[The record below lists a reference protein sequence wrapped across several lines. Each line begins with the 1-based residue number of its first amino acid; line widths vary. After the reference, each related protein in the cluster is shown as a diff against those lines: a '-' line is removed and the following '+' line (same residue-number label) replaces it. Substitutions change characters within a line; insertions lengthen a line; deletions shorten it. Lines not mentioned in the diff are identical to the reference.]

1 MQLTILPMPGALR
14 LRALH
19 PLIDGDGSCSLV
31 YDLERAAVVEVPE
44 ELQFHIAPALETGD
58 LDEDLVGWLAAEDLL
73 TSEGW
78 NGWREEPEAVGTLE
92 AAGWWSVGAIY
103 RVDDTI
109 HARIGQPDEET
120 ALHALEHVFKHS
132 LGTGRVKLH
141 LDWGGAFPGRSLIE
155 RIVVESRRLAG
166 LSFQEVSSELSLDA
180 SEVTTAVAGFLAGL
194 PVHVRLRC
202 GSFPGSDDLIRLG
215 ARVEAWRAEP
225 AIRLLV
231 DCMAERLTVCC
242 VLDGARLL
250 DLWGWAK
257 RTGVR
262 HLDAVR
268 LEDAVFTGRPQ
279 PTRVREYRNDLL
291 AVCEE
296 MAGELEAQRFPV
308 DYKPLSRIVGRLRRS
323 EPLDLLP
330 GDGWSSGS
338 PFNLSGLGSPGSGFM
353 PDLWKGFSEDLEPAA
368 FQEESEPSC
377 RGCWARHICNQSS
390 FVASGFEGDD
400 PQEPSEERCALWKT
414 EVEVALRFYHR
425 LAHTDPIQVLRF
437 FEESSREPVSA
448 PVGRREDLGYL
459 KVPF

>member
-1 MQLTILPMPGALR
+1 MQLTTLPMPGALR

-19 PLIDGDGSCSLV
+19 PLIDGDGSCSLI

-44 ELQFHIAPALETGD
+44 ELQFHVAPALETGD
-58 LDEDLVGWLAAEDLL
+58 LDEDLVGWLAGEDLL

-92 AAGWWSVGAIY
+92 AAGWWSLGAVY

-109 HARIGQPDEET
+109 HARIGQSDEET
-120 ALHALEHVFKHS
+120 VLPALEHVFKHS
-132 LGTGRVKLH
+132 LGTGKVKLH
-141 LDWGGAFPGRSLIE
+141 LDWGGAFPGRNLLKT
-155 RIVVESRRLAG
+155 IVVESRRLAG
-166 LSFQEVSSELSLDA
+166 PGFQEVSSELSLDA
-180 SEVTTAVAGFLAGL
+180 SEVTPAIASFLAGL

-202 GSFPGSDDLIRLG
+202 GSFPGSDELIRLG
-215 ARVEAWRAEP
+215 GRVEAWRAEP
-225 AIRLLV
+225 AVRLLV
-231 DCMAERLTVCC
+231 DRMAERLTVCC
-242 VLDGARLL
+242 VLDGTRLL

-257 RTGVR
+257 RMGVR

-268 LEDAVFTGRPQ
+268 LEDVVFTGKPQ
-279 PTRVREYRNDLL
+279 PARVREYRNDLL
-291 AVCEE
+291 AVCDE
-296 MAGELEAQRFPV
+296 MTGELEAQRFPV

-330 GDGWSSGS
+330 GDGWSAGL
-338 PFNLSGLGSPGSGFM
+338 PFDLSGPGSGLM
-353 PDLWKGFSEDLEPAA
+353 PDLWRGFSEEAEPAA
-368 FQEESEPSC
+368 FQDESEPSC

-390 FVASGFEGDD
+390 FAASGFEGDD
-400 PQEPSEERCALWKT
+400 PKEPSEERCALWKT

-448 PVGRREDLGYL
+448 PIGRREDLGYL

>member
-1 MQLTILPMPGALR
+1 MQLTTLPMPGALR

-58 LDEDLVGWLAAEDLL
+58 LDEDLVGWLAGEDLL

-120 ALHALEHVFKHS
+120 ALPALEHVFKHS

-141 LDWGGAFPGRSLIE
+141 LDWGGAFPGRSLVE

-180 SEVTTAVAGFLAGL
+180 SEVTPAIAGFLAGL

-202 GSFPGSDDLIRLG
+202 GSFPGADELIRLG

-231 DCMAERLTVCC
+231 DRMAERLTVSC
-242 VLDGARLL
+242 VLDGSRLL

-268 LEDAVFTGRPQ
+268 LEDAVFTGKPQ

-291 AVCEE
+291 AVCDE

-330 GDGWSSGS
+330 GDGWSAGS
-338 PFNLSGLGSPGSGFM
+338 SFDLSGLGALGSGFM
-353 PDLWKGFSEDLEPAA
+353 PDLWKGFAEELEPAA

-448 PVGRREDLGYL
+448 PIGRREDLGYL

>member
-1 MQLTILPMPGALR
+1 MQLTTLPMPGALR

-19 PLIDGDGSCSLV
+19 PLIDGDGSCSLI

-44 ELQFHIAPALETGD
+44 ELQFHVAPALETGD
-58 LDEDLVGWLAAEDLL
+58 LDEDLVGWLAGEDLL

-92 AAGWWSVGAIY
+92 AAGWWSLGAIY

-109 HARIGQPDEET
+109 HARIGQPDEE
-120 ALHALEHVFKHS
+120 AVLPALEHVFKHS
-132 LGTGRVKLH
+132 LGTGKVKLH
-141 LDWGGAFPGRSLIE
+141 LDWGGDFPGRSLLKT
-155 RIVVESRRLAG
+155 IVVESRRLAAPG
-166 LSFQEVSSELSLDA
+166 FQEVSSELSLDA
-180 SEVTTAVAGFLAGL
+180 SEVTPAIASFLAGL
-194 PVHVRLRC
+194 PIHVRLRC
-202 GSFPGSDDLIRLG
+202 GSFPGSDELIRLG
-215 ARVEAWRAEP
+215 GRVEAWRAEP
-225 AIRLLV
+225 AVRLLV
-231 DCMAERLTVCC
+231 DRMAERLTVCC

-257 RTGVR
+257 RTGVKY
-262 HLDAVR
+262 LDAVR
-268 LEDAVFTGRPQ
+268 LEDAVFTGKPQ
-279 PTRVREYRNDLL
+279 PARVREYRNDLL
-291 AVCEE
+291 AVCDE

-330 GDGWSSGS
+330 GGGWSSGL
-338 PFNLSGLGSPGSGFM
+338 PFDVPGLGSGLM
-353 PDLWKGFSEDLEPAA
+353 PDFWKGFPEEAEPAA

-390 FVASGFEGDD
+390 FAASGFEGDD

-437 FEESSREPVSA
+437 FEESSREPVTA
-448 PVGRREDLGYL
+448 PIGRREDLGYL